1 MWGRSKKRVGGG
13 GEVDVEKGVR
23 VWRRAGG
30 GEKGCGK
37 VCWSVGKVK
46 GDVGK
51 VRVVGGCV
59 GKY

>member
-1 MWGRSKKRVGGG
+1 M
-13 GEVDVEKGVR
+13 EKGVR

-46 GDVGK
+46 GDKGK
-51 VRVVGGCV
+51 W
-59 GKY
+59 GK

>member
-51 VRVVGGCV
+51 W
-59 GKY
+59 GK

>member
-1 MWGRSKKRVGGG
+1 M
-13 GEVDVEKGVR
+13 EKGVR

-51 VRVVGGCV
+51 VRVVGGGGMC
-59 GKY
+59 G